1 MPGVQCKLTFAL
13 ILQGRLP
20 PSSLLRSWSKWQS
33 LMGLLRAGAISWA
46 YKHPLIFLDNIGPPQ
61 VVKKLPAMRETW
73 DPWVG
78 KIPWKRE
85 LLPTPVFLRREF
97 HGQRSLTDYNPWG
110 RKGSD
115 TTEGLSLSL
124 SSTLGASQVAL
135 VVKNPP
141 ANAGDIRDSGS
152 IPGSGRPPGGG
163 HGNPLLY
170 CCLENPM
177 DRGAYQATVHGV
189 QSQI

>member
-1 MPGVQCKLTFAL
+1 MQCKLTFAL

-124 SSTLGASQVAL
+124 SSALGASQVAL

-152 IPGSGRPPGGG
+152 IPELGRS
-163 HGNPLLY
+163 
-170 CCLENPM
+170 LEEGM
-177 DRGAYQATVHGV
+177 ATH
-189 QSQI
+189 SSILA